1 MMEVDKPTATLFQVV
16 SLALIVWF
24 SIALF
29 FFLVAWAVGG
39 GHYYD
44 GLLGSYTFPVVVAGF
59 VIGFGS
65 HLITR
70 SKS

>member
-1 MMEVDKPTATLFQVV
+1 MPEVDKPTSTLFQVV

-59 VIGFGS
+59 VAGLAS
-65 HLITR
+65 HLMART
-70 SKS
+70 KT

>member
-16 SLALIVWF
+16 SLALTVWF

-44 GLLGSYTFPVVVAGF
+44 GLLGSYTFPIVVAGF
-59 VIGFGS
+59 VIGSGG
-65 HLITR
+65 HLLTR
-70 SKS
+70 PKS